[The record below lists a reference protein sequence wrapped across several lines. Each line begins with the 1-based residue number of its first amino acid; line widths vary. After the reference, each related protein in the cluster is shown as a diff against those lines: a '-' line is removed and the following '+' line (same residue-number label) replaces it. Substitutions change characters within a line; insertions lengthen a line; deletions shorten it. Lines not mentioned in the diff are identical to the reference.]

1 MSKKNKEYLIIASVL
16 LILVV
21 SYIFVFKT
29 NDDIDQSSPQIVEVR
44 YKDEKIMSFDISED
58 ATYTIDVDLGHMHIE
73 VKDEKYRVYDVDC
86 PDKIC
91 EKVGW
96 VEKGD
101 PTLIVCLPNNIVIV
115 QV

>member
-1 MSKKNKEYLIIASVL
+1 MSKKNKEYLIIGVIFATL
-16 LILVV
+16 LV
-21 SYIFVFKT
+21 SYFVINNIT
-29 NDDIDQSSPQIVEVR
+29 NKDVLGTQIVEVR
-44 YKDEKIMSFDISED
+44 YKDDKIMDFDIDED
-58 ATYTIDVDLGHMHIE
+58 ADYVIDVDLGHMHIE
-73 VKDEKYRVYDVDC
+73 VKDGKYRVHDVDC

-96 VEKGD
+96 VGKGS